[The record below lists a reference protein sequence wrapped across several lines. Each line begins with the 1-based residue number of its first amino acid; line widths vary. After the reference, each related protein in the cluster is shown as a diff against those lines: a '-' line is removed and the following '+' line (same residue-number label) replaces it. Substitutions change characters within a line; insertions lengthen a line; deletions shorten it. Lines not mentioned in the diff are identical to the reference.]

1 MTIRDAVLLL
11 VAGFFLAGSILFF
24 PFTVDDAFIVARY
37 AVNARDLREW
47 AFNAGEHVSAL
58 TSPLHGLLMIGL
70 SWMGDPVPVYKVV
83 SVLTVAAASA
93 IAVRRYGL
101 DRPEAP
107 LVAVVVVAPG
117 MLLWTAAGL
126 ETPILMAIVT
136 AMATVY
142 ATGSPG
148 DPRPVVTLGILAGAA
163 VLTRYDAVLFAGPVL
178 LAAIVT
184 APFRYALSATAVAAM
199 PVLAWFVYSS
209 MRFGSILP
217 TSFFVKMPTGALDVI
232 AVNVRYMAE
241 QLAIDG
247 VAIVAAYVA
256 ARLIVSGRAG
266 AALLDEFRT
275 RGGLHIALA
284 AVLTYGATMATVHMM
299 FAFRHFVPYLGAAAI
314 ALAYVARRADG
325 PDNRPNPATSS
336 WATVCALMILTLHAF
351 QAHALYYHSLQGLGT
366 RGEYEA
372 QGAAG
377 YARDFVP
384 AMQRNAADVRA
395 HWAALKRGR
404 QPRVWTFAAGAL
416 PYAYRDAY
424 IFEELVSY
432 RHLCPLEEGSERSD
446 GRVWRAHADYIHA
459 FTRHGSPGRLVS
471 PVRLQDLQLISEEP
485 IHFNGRDE
493 KLLVFF
499 NPAPQ
504 PNLLPSRIDLPCA
517 ADAGGD

>member
-1 MTIRDAVLLL
+1 MTTRDAVLLL

-24 PFTVDDAFIVARY
+24 PFIVDDAFIVARY
-37 AVNARDLREW
+37 AVNARDLGEW
-47 AFNAGEHVSAL
+47 AFNTGEHVSAL

-70 SWMGDPVPVYKVV
+70 SRLGDPVPVYKVV

-93 IAVRRYGL
+93 IAVRRYGP
-101 DRPEAP
+101 DRPEAL

-178 LAAIVT
+178 LAAIVR
-184 APFRYALSATAVAAM
+184 APFRYALSAMAVAAL

-217 TSFFVKMPTGALDVI
+217 TSFFVKTPTGALDVI
-232 AVNVRYMAE
+232 AFNVRYMVE

-247 VAIVAAYVA
+247 VAIMAAYVGV
-256 ARLIVSGRAG
+256 RLIVSGRAG

-325 PDNRPNPATSS
+325 PDNRSNPASS
-336 WATVCALMILTLHAF
+336 GWATVCALMILTLHAF
-351 QAHALYYHSLQGLGT
+351 QAHALYYQSLQGLGT
-366 RGEYEA
+366 RGSMKRRVPPA
-372 QGAAG
+372 MLVTSCPRCSGTLQMSVRTGRLSTAAG
-377 YARDFVP
+377 
-384 AMQRNAADVRA
+384 NRA
-395 HWAALKRGR
+395 YGHSRRGR
-404 QPRVWTFAAGAL
+404 CRTRTATPTYSKSSSPTVIYALAKREAKDLMVVYGAHMPITSMLSRVTEARAGSC
-416 PYAYRDAY
+416 R
-424 IFEELVSY
+424 
-432 RHLCPLEEGSERSD
+432 RS
-446 GRVWRAHADYIHA
+446 GC
-459 FTRHGSPGRLVS
+459 
-471 PVRLQDLQLISEEP
+471 
-485 IHFNGRDE
+485 
-493 KLLVFF
+493 
-499 NPAPQ
+499 
-504 PNLLPSRIDLPCA
+504 RIYS
-517 ADAGGD
+517 